1 MIKIN
6 KCIEPVELTKY
17 KQQPNASYRDM
28 HGAPSGKSNSDGTPI
43 DVYTIVLNRLIQEQG
58 CICAY
63 CMCRIPEKGKKATIE
78 HIDPQ
83 SATSEE
89 KALDYR
95 TCLLYVMEIV
105 MLTMTKKNPA
115 MHIAKMLL

>member
-6 KCIEPVELTKY
+6 KGIEPVELTKY

-89 KALDYR
+89 KSLKLSKYA
-95 TCLLYVMEIV
+95 CCMQW
-105 MLTMTKKNPA
+105 KS
-115 MHIAKMLL
+115 

>member
-6 KCIEPVELTKY
+6 KGIEPVELTKY

-78 HIDPQ
+78 GIHLA
-83 SATSEE
+83 SHEF
-89 KALDYR
+89 YR
-95 TCLLYVMEIV
+95 KELVKEMPLL
-105 MLTMTKKNPA
+105 KRKP
-115 MHIAKMLL
+115 

>member
-6 KCIEPVELTKY
+6 KGIEPVELTKY

-89 KALDYR
+89 KAL
-95 TCLLYVMEIV
+95 V
-105 MLTMTKKNPA
+105 KKEQIKNLKKQI
-115 MHIAKMLL
+115 MNYIILDGNLNFYQD